1 MIAMC
6 PTLAVRQQSCCTR
19 AEGSPELINPLT
31 PSKQAAACI
40 SCSDV
45 HEPSLQVHF
54 YRGAVLQQSSE
65 AAKPTEQDQPS
76 NLALVTS
83 FHHHENPMH
92 VYHYQA
98 GMALCRKRNS
108 IELAMQ
114 QPGSEATKRS
124 TAEQPFLQSV
134 KADVHHTHARM
145 ALCRKRNSIEL
156 AVRQQGS
163 EAAKRSTEQAAK
175 EGSAVGLLRVLLKE
189 HDHDNVQ
196 MVQLAAKPLLLQDLK
211 VYTTV
216 TKPRL
221 MKPLLSRSL
230 KMCVQEP

>member
-1 MIAMC
+1 
-6 PTLAVRQQSCCTR
+6 
-19 AEGSPELINPLT
+19 
-31 PSKQAAACI
+31 
-40 SCSDV
+40 
-45 HEPSLQVHF
+45 
-54 YRGAVLQQSSE
+54 
-65 AAKPTEQDQPS
+65 
-76 NLALVTS
+76 
-83 FHHHENPMH
+83 
-92 VYHYQA
+92 
-98 GMALCRKRNS
+98 MALCRKRNS

-114 QPGSEATKRS
+114 QPGSEATKRF

-163 EAAKRSTEQAAK
+163 EAAKRSTEQAAEQAAK